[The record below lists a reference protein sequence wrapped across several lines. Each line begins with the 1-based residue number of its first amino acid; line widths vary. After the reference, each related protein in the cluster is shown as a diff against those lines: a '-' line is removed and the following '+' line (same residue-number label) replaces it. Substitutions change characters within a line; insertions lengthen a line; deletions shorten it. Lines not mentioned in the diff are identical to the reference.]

1 MEAAGYARFEIG
13 RPFGFLLGNEVF
25 LFARMKR
32 LIVQS
37 DISIR
42 GGSCV
47 EQHRTAALQH
57 CSTAADW
64 SIVKEL
70 WADLEIVALM
80 NGFNLGNDLRSLVRG
95 VSSLWQLSL
104 KNWLY
109 IDKIT
114 TNRSDF
120 GSFNVKREFYGGC
133 AFCYCHNS
141 ASGWFSHIYSIISI
155 VKTFKVEIVTPLSL
169 LQRNTQSPQRESA
182 AGV

>member
-1 MEAAGYARFEIG
+1 MQDLRLVG
-13 RPFGFLLGNEVF
+13 RLAFCLE
-25 LFARMKR
+25 MKYFYSQGWNGS
-32 LIVQS
+32 LCS
-37 DISIR
+37 PISP
-42 GGSCV
+42 SV
-47 EQHRTAALQH
+47 AVVVWSSTALQH

-95 VSSLWQLSL
+95 VSSVWQLSL

-109 IDKIT
+109 IDNIT
-114 TNRSDF
+114 TNRCDF

-141 ASGWFSHIYSIISI
+141 GSGWFSHIYSIISI
-155 VKTFKVEIVTPLSL
+155 VKTFKLEIVTPLSL
-169 LQRNTQSPQRESA
+169 LQRNTQSPQRERA
-182 AGV
+182 AGI